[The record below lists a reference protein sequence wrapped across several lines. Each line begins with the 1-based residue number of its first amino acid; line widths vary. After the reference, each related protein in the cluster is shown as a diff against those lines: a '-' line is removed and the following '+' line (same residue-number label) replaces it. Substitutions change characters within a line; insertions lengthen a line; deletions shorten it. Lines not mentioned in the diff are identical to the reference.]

1 MTNLQ
6 DWGWNAEDSSRYS
19 AKVNQEEM
27 DLYRG
32 VGATVVQGQSLAD
45 RMAEAGLDWQVEQ
58 SGFRYGDRYQH
69 RAVESHKAI
78 YRGDTGTLLG
88 VAGKDWTPHQNTD
101 ILGTFEQFCTSS
113 GLEIEHIG
121 ALREGRS
128 VFAVARTDDQFDL
141 GGDEVQGKIIFTG
154 SHEPGRGHRVDL
166 MTLRKICG
174 NGLTVPVRAQ
184 GKVINHIGG
193 WDTYKVLNVLESAKT
208 NFRQVQQQSERL
220 AETPISIEEAT
231 LHLIQAFGD
240 ASKPVEEQPKIVQTC
255 LALFQGRAKGSHL
268 IRAYNTAWGLLN
280 SVTEYY
286 NHHSRATSAQSHL
299 NSLWMGNKAQQQQK
313 FLTQMV
319 SVYAQ

>member
-1 MTNLQ
+1 
-6 DWGWNAEDSSRYS
+6 
-19 AKVNQEEM
+19 M

-32 VGATVVQGQSLAD
+32 VGATVAQGQ
-45 RMAEAGLDWQVEQ
+45 GLSDLLRATGLNWRVEE

-69 RAVESHKAI
+69 RAAESHKAI
-78 YRGDTGTLLG
+78 YRGDTGALLG
-88 VAGKDWTPHQNTD
+88 VAGKDWTPHQNMD
-101 ILGTFEQFCTSS
+101 ILGTFEQFCQNS
-113 GLEIEHIG
+113 GLEIEHTS

-141 GGDEVQGKIIFTG
+141 GGDQVQGKIIFTE

-193 WDTYKVLNVLESAKT
+193 WDTYKVLNVLESAKI

-220 AETPISIEEAT
+220 AETPITIEEAT

-255 LALFQGRAKGSHL
+255 LELFKVNG
-268 IRAYNTAWGLLN
+268 
-280 SVTEYY
+280 
-286 NHHSRATSAQSHL
+286 
-299 NSLWMGNKAQQQQK
+299 
-313 FLTQMV
+313 
-319 SVYAQ
+319 